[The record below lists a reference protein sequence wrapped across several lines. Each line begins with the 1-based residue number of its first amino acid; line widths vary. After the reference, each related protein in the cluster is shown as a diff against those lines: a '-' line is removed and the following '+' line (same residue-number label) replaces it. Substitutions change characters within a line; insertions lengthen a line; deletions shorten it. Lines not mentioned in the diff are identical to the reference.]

1 MRRQLLSGLGMLVVM
16 TVTLGLAYPLVMT
29 GISQLVFPAK
39 ANGSLVKAGGTVVGS
54 ALLGQEF
61 TKPEYFQPRPSAAG
75 TGYDALASAPSN
87 LGPSSVTLLDGVG
100 QRVADYRAANN
111 LGPDDPVPVDAVTAS
126 GSGLDPEISVANAY
140 IQAARVAAARSLPV
154 ATVLHLVDVHTE
166 HRQLGILGEDG
177 VNVLA
182 LNLDLDKQR

>member
-16 TVTLGLAYPLVMT
+16 TVVLGLAYPLAMT
-29 GISQLVFPAK
+29 GISQLAFPGK
-39 ANGSLVKAGGTVVGS
+39 ANGSLVKVDGTAVGS
-54 ALLGQEF
+54 SLLGQMF
-61 TKPEYFQPRPSAAG
+61 TRPGYFQPRPSAAG
-75 TGYDALASAPSN
+75 TGYDGLASGASN
-87 LGPSSVTLLDGVG
+87 LGPSSDKLLNGVS
-100 QRVADYRAANN
+100 QRVAEYRAANN

-126 GSGLDPEISVANAY
+126 GSGLDPEISVANAR
-140 IQAARVAAARSLPV
+140 IQAARVAAVRSLPV
-154 ATVLHLVDVHTE
+154 ASVLHLVDVHTE